1 VSDHRCGTVPGS
13 HRTSLVSGVPT
24 IADPANITRP
34 ATSLYPPCMRDE
46 EATTE
51 PLIEDPR
58 PNGLRKVDSLV
69 LVLTG
74 DGKGKSSSA
83 FGMVMRALAR
93 DWDVAVVQ
101 FVKSGDWNTG
111 EEKICQRL
119 GVSWNTWG
127 SGFTWDSND
136 LEHDRAIAR
145 DAWSRTAHLIT
156 EGQHHLVVL
165 DELTYLITWGW
176 LEIEPV
182 VEAISTRP
190 PHVNIVCT
198 GRNAH
203 PLLIDLADT
212 VTSMTTVKHA
222 YDRGIAAKRGI
233 DY

>member
-1 VSDHRCGTVPGS
+1 
-13 HRTSLVSGVPT
+13 
-24 IADPANITRP
+24 
-34 ATSLYPPCMRDE
+34 MRDD

-51 PLIEDPR
+51 PLTDDPR
-58 PNGLRKVDSLV
+58 PDGLRRVDSLV
-69 LVLTG
+69 LMLTG

-101 FVKSGDWNTG
+101 FVKSGDWHTG
-111 EEKICQRL
+111 EEKICRRL
-119 GVSWNTWG
+119 GVSWNAWG
-127 SGFTWDSND
+127 SGFTWDSDD

-145 DAWSRTAHLIT
+145 DAWSRTADLIA
-156 EGQHHLVVL
+156 EGRHRLVVL

-190 PHVNIVCT
+190 RHVNVVCT

-212 VTSMTTVKHA
+212 VTSMTNVKHA
-222 YDRGIAAKRGI
+222 YDSGIAAKRGI